1 MNEMTRIALS
11 EAATRLNR
19 GEIGIIPTDTIYG
32 FVASAL
38 LPDAVERLYASRGRN
53 ERKPCI
59 VLIADM
65 SDIEQFGRMLSSKEK
80 QLLER
85 VWPGKVSVI
94 LSGFPDRFSYL
105 HRGTGTLAFRVPDVS
120 ELCDMLRRSGPI
132 IAPSANPEGMKPAE
146 TIEEAEAYFGD
157 RANFLVD
164 GGTLSGSPSTIVR
177 LEVGRFTIV
186 RPGAAE
192 DVLRLE
198 HLSIQTKHSANS

>member
-1 MNEMTRIALS
+1 MSEMTRIALS
-11 EAATRLNR
+11 EAARRLNR

-65 SDIEQFGRMLSSKEK
+65 SDTERFGRTIEREEK
-80 QLLER
+80 QLLEK

-105 HRGTGTLAFRVPDVS
+105 HRGTGTLAFRVPNVP
-120 ELCDMLRRSGPI
+120 LLRDMLRHSGPL

-146 TIEEAEAYFGD
+146 TGEEAEAYFGN
-157 RANFLVD
+157 RADFLVD

-177 LEVGRFTIV
+177 LENGRFTIV

-192 DVLRLE
+192 DVLRIERLE
-198 HLSIQTKHSANS
+198 AE

>member
-38 LPDAVERLYASRGRN
+38 LPRAIGRLYASRGRN

-65 SDIEQFGRMLSSKEK
+65 SDIKHFGRVLSLEEK
-80 QLLER
+80 QLLEK

-94 LSGFPDRFSYL
+94 LPGFSDRFSYL
-105 HRGTGTLAFRVPDVS
+105 HRGTETLAFRVPDVS
-120 ELCDMLRRSGPI
+120 ELRDMLRHSGAI

-146 TIEEAEAYFGD
+146 TLEEAEAYFGN
-157 RANFLVD
+157 RADFLVD
-164 GGTLSGSPSTIVR
+164 GRTLSGSPSTIVR
-177 LEVGRFTIV
+177 LENGRFGIV

-192 DVLRLE
+192 DVLRIE
-198 HLSIQTKHSANS
+198 HLEVG